1 MKYIYPAKLNLSDIK
16 INENKTI
23 FKINYINELITIYG
37 IIIKLDN
44 INIIKKMNQ
53 YEIKINNFENELYKY
68 DQFLFENIPNYKRI
82 ISNTNSFYI
91 HKNNKIDDCYDQG
104 KESFYLNIGYVKKM
118 GFFNVPII
126 NIL

>member
-23 FKINYINELITIYG
+23 FKINYINDLITIYG

-91 HKNNKIDDCYDQG
+91 HKNNKIDDYYDQD